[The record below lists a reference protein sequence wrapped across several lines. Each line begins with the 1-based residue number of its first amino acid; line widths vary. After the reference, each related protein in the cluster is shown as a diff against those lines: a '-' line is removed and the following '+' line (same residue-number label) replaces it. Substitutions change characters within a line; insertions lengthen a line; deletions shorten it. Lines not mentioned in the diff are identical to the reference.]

1 MQSEGISFYFFAN
14 FLLYYV
20 YQIRKGNFTIMG
32 LDDLKNKGKDFVNE
46 NKDEAIDK
54 GKKHLDENKDD
65 YTEKGKEFAKD
76 KFGNN

>member
-1 MQSEGISFYFFAN
+1 
-14 FLLYYV
+14 
-20 YQIRKGNFTIMG
+20 MG

-76 KFGNN
+76 KFGKN